1 MKLLWFSL
9 ATLLIAVVAAVL
21 AMKDPGYV
29 LIAVGSWTIE
39 TTLALVSVVLLL
51 AFVIA
56 YYALR
61 LSARFWSVPADVRQW
76 QQHRRERKAA
86 QALTQGLI
94 DLAEGHWQKAE
105 KHVLQYVEPGS
116 DCLLNYLAA
125 ARAAQAQGQEQRR
138 DNYLRLAHENHPAAD
153 IAIGLTQAEL
163 QLKQHQLEQALAT
176 LRHLQQLAPKHGQV
190 LKALAR
196 LYRNLADWQHVIEI
210 IPDLYKHKVM
220 NSADIDALQ
229 LQAYTA
235 LLQRAASGGELKAL
249 WSRVPKA
256 LQENAA
262 ILATYVQALM
272 AVDESDL
279 AEPLL
284 RRALNHGYHQAL
296 LQLYGQ
302 IASPEPDRQLALVE
316 SLLHEHEGDAVALL
330 TAGRLSLRNKLWGKA
345 RSYLEASINA
355 GPTMEA
361 YNELGQLL
369 DRMGER
375 EAAAECFRAGLQL
388 APGCARTTPISMAST
403 SNPAIELTQSPAIV
417 GDEL

>member
-1 MKLLWFSL
+1 MKLLWFGL
-9 ATLLIAVVAAVL
+9 TTLFVAVVLALL
-21 AMKDPGYV
+21 AMRDPGYV
-29 LIAVGSWTIE
+29 LIAVGSWTLE
-39 TTLALVSVVLLL
+39 TTVALSSVVLVLV
-51 AFVIA
+51 FVIA

-61 LSARFWSVPADVRQW
+61 LSVRFWSMPADVRQW

-94 DLAEGHWQKAE
+94 DLAEGHWEKAE
-105 KHVLQYVEPGS
+105 KHVLKYVEPGH

-153 IAIGLTQAEL
+153 IAVGLTQAEL
-163 QLKQHQLEQALAT
+163 QLKQNQLEQALAT

-196 LYRNLADWQHVIEI
+196 LYRNLGDWQHVIEI
-210 IPDLYKHKVM
+210 IPDLYKRKVM
-220 NSADIDALQ
+220 PSADVDALQ
-229 LQAYTA
+229 QQAYTS
-235 LLQRAASGGELKAL
+235 LLQRAANGGELKAV

-256 LQENAA
+256 LQENTA

-279 AEPLL
+279 AEPLI
-284 RRALNHGYHQAL
+284 RRALNHGYHQGL

-302 IASPEPDRQLALVE
+302 IAAPEPNRQLALVE
-316 SLLHEHEGDAVALL
+316 SLLQEHEGDAVALL
-330 TAGRLSLRNKLWGKA
+330 TAGRLCLRNKLWGKA

-355 GPTMEA
+355 GPSMEA
-361 YNELGQLL
+361 YNELGHLL
-369 DRMGER
+369 DRMAER

-388 APGCARTTPISMAST
+388 APVCARITPISMESA
-403 SNPAIELTQSPAIV
+403 SNPAIELTQTSSAIV
-417 GDEL
+417 DVS